1 MLVVFNKEKIY
12 SYLISLGT
20 VMILFIMAI
29 AISNRNEKIIETST
43 NSIIANNIEKNEY
56 NIDSKSLNYSENP
69 NENNT
74 NITKM
79 LQK

>member
-1 MLVVFNKEKIY
+1 MLVIFNKEKIY

-20 VMILFIMAI
+20 VMILFVMAI
-29 AISNRNEKIIETST
+29 AITNRNEKLIETST
-43 NSIIANNIEKNEY
+43 NSIIANNIQKNEY
-56 NIDSKSLNYSENP
+56 NIDSNLTNTSKNPYEND
-69 NENNT
+69 T

>member
-1 MLVVFNKEKIY
+1 MLVIFKKEKIY

-20 VMILFIMAI
+20 VMILFVMAI
-29 AISNRNEKIIETST
+29 AITNRNEKLIETST
-43 NSIIANNIEKNEY
+43 NSIIANNIQKNEY
-56 NIDSKSLNYSENP
+56 NIDSNLTNTSKNPYEND
-69 NENNT
+69 T

>member
-1 MLVVFNKEKIY
+1 MLVIYNKEKIY

-20 VMILFIMAI
+20 VMILFVMAI
-29 AISNRNEKIIETST
+29 AITNRNEKLIETST
-43 NSIIANNIEKNEY
+43 NSIIANNIQKNEY
-56 NIDSKSLNYSENP
+56 NIDINFTNTSENP
-69 NENNT
+69 YENDT

>member
-1 MLVVFNKEKIY
+1 MLVIFNKEKIY

-20 VMILFIMAI
+20 VMILFVMAI
-29 AISNRNEKIIETST
+29 AITNRNEKLIETST
-43 NSIIANNIEKNEY
+43 NSIIANNIQKNEY
-56 NIDSKSLNYSENP
+56 NIDSNFTNTSENTY
-69 NENNT
+69 ENDT